1 VFLSARNNR
10 HVNAIDV
17 DFETKEIYGWMLDSD
32 QIADNRHVNAIDVDF
47 ETKEIYGWMLDSDQ
61 IADNR
66 HLEISQN
73 AAPRL
78 TQDLPWMS
86 SLSDLNRILH
96 FFWVKL
102 KQEK

>member
-1 VFLSARNNR
+1 MFLSARN
-10 HVNAIDV
+10 
-17 DFETKEIYGWMLDSD
+17 
-32 QIADNRHVNAIDVDF
+32 NRHVNAIDVDF

-78 TQDLPWMS
+78 TQDFAVDVIPIRPEPNPS
-86 SLSDLNRILH
+86 
-96 FFWVKL
+96 FFL
-102 KQEK
+102 R